1 MKRLLLLALAAL
13 LLCACQPTPE
23 TEFVVNKGDQSAMID
38 MARGEGVD
46 TVTVAG
52 GTEGNATQTYDL
64 HMIYGI
70 PERLQME
77 TESTDG
83 AIKISID
90 APILIPEEPM
100 PIVRVK
106 AGRFDQR
113 LAAQLWNALVK
124 DETMYCITDE
134 GQHKRTK
141 SEIAAE
147 IQDLVDW
154 LDGKNDDQQYA
165 TESETREAIAAL
177 QEQYR
182 NAPDDPERDEKIP
195 CDGTLYTITVS
206 MDGTD
211 ATATRTGIMAGN
223 DAEDPR
229 KSVTFHLQ
237 NDTDNEEA
245 IVVDYGHGEW
255 GVIPVDKNASMS
267 YSRWSDAMSC
277 GHTLGNLSIELS
289 RSDPLPEETARFI
302 GTTPA
307 EAVEM
312 TEAFLREAG
321 LSDEFGVTQITLW
334 DDRSPANHKPEPSQ
348 YAYQV
353 LCMRKVNDILCCS
366 TRNIWQSGEDLF
378 ARTYVPTWA
387 YEYITVGIDDEGIF
401 SVWWK
406 GKLTVLDTLMDAA
419 TLLPFER
426 IGEIIKTRLPVQ
438 YPHPTWESDGGNGCV
453 VSVDRI
459 ELGLWRVLEQNE
471 LGRGLLVPTY
481 CLYGTAQRR
490 EKDGSL
496 RDPEDYTLLYVINAV
511 DGSVID
517 PAKGY

>member
-1 MKRLLLLALAAL
+1 MKRIIIVLLAAL
-13 LLCACQPTPE
+13 LLSACQPTPE
-23 TEFVVNKGDQSAMID
+23 TEYVVNKGDQREMLD

-90 APILIPEEPM
+90 APILVPEAPM

-165 TESETREAIAAL
+165 TEAETREAIAAL

-211 ATATRTGIMAGN
+211 AHRNHGGKRRGGS
-223 DAEDPR
+223 AEKR
-229 KSVTFHLQ
+229 HL
-237 NDTDNEEA
+237 
-245 IVVDYGHGEW
+245 
-255 GVIPVDKNASMS
+255 
-267 YSRWSDAMSC
+267 
-277 GHTLGNLSIELS
+277 
-289 RSDPLPEETARFI
+289 
-302 GTTPA
+302 
-307 EAVEM
+307 
-312 TEAFLREAG
+312 
-321 LSDEFGVTQITLW
+321 
-334 DDRSPANHKPEPSQ
+334 PS
-348 YAYQV
+348 
-353 LCMRKVNDILCCS
+353 
-366 TRNIWQSGEDLF
+366 
-378 ARTYVPTWA
+378 
-387 YEYITVGIDDEGIF
+387 
-401 SVWWK
+401 
-406 GKLTVLDTLMDAA
+406 
-419 TLLPFER
+419 
-426 IGEIIKTRLPVQ
+426 
-438 YPHPTWESDGGNGCV
+438 
-453 VSVDRI
+453 
-459 ELGLWRVLEQNE
+459 
-471 LGRGLLVPTY
+471 
-481 CLYGTAQRR
+481 
-490 EKDGSL
+490 
-496 RDPEDYTLLYVINAV
+496 
-511 DGSVID
+511 
-517 PAKGY
+517 AKRH